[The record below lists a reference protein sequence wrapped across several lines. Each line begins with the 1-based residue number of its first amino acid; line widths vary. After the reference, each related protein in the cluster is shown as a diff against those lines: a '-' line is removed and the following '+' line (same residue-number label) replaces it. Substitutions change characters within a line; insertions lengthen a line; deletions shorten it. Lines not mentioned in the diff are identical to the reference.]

1 MRIKRAQ
8 ANMLLAG
15 RTLRQI
21 EAEERAAKLLD
32 RVSRDLESRG
42 ITADLSAMIAVQL
55 CERKRNGDDSLTP
68 DQYEALIDGAALAC
82 DVHCDVESDSE
93 ASVSQVREVER
104 MMQAFAG
111 ELSKLDE
118 SLEVLS
124 AYVRRMRK
132 QPKPSVAPVRGDQTL
147 H

>member
-21 EAEERAAKLLD
+21 EAEESAAKLLD

-68 DQYEALIDGAALAC
+68 DQYEAIATSRATARRASARC
-82 DVHCDVESDSE
+82 ARSSE
-93 ASVSQVREVER
+93 
-104 MMQAFAG
+104 
-111 ELSKLDE
+111 
-118 SLEVLS
+118 
-124 AYVRRMRK
+124 
-132 QPKPSVAPVRGDQTL
+132 
-147 H
+147 

>member
-1 MRIKRAQ
+1 MPVKRAQ
-8 ANMLLAG
+8 VSMLLAQ
-15 RTLRQI
+15 RTLRQM
-21 EAEERAAKLLD
+21 EDEENAADLLD
-32 RVSRDLESRG
+32 RVRCDLESRG

-55 CERKRNGDDSLTP
+55 CQRKREGKDTLTP

-82 DVHCDVESDSE
+82 DVHCDVETDTE
-93 ASVSQVREVER
+93 ASASQVREVER

-132 QPKPSVAPVRGDQTL
+132 QPEPFVAPARGDQTL

>member
-1 MRIKRAQ
+1 
-8 ANMLLAG
+8 
-15 RTLRQI
+15 
-21 EAEERAAKLLD
+21 
-32 RVSRDLESRG
+32 
-42 ITADLSAMIAVQL
+42 
-55 CERKRNGDDSLTP
+55 
-68 DQYEALIDGAALAC
+68 
-82 DVHCDVESDSE
+82 
-93 ASVSQVREVER
+93 

-132 QPKPSVAPVRGDQTL
+132 QPEPSVALARGDQTL

>member
-1 MRIKRAQ
+1 M
-8 ANMLLAG
+8 NMLFAG
-15 RTLRQI
+15 RSLRQMQ
-21 EAEERAAKLLD
+21 AEDTATELLD
-32 RVSRDLESRG
+32 RVRCDLESRG
-42 ITADLSAMIAVQL
+42 ITADLSALIAVQL
-55 CERKRNGDDSLTP
+55 CEQKRNGSETLTP
-68 DQYEALIDGAALAC
+68 DQYEALIDGAALAYGVQC
-82 DVHCDVESDSE
+82 EVETDAD
-93 ASVSQVREVER
+93 ASADQVREIER

-132 QPKPSVAPVRGDQTL
+132 QPESALAPVRGDQTL